1 MKHNK
6 YDYDKIKE
14 MYETKFFRQ
23 DKAGNVKEKY
33 LTTHEIA
40 QKLGY
45 GTNAFAKW
53 VNRNIEISEQRSIS
67 FKKNI
72 KSDLAKY

>member
-6 YDYDKIKE
+6 YDYEKIKE
-14 MYETKFFRQ
+14 MYETKFLRQ
-23 DKAGNVKEKY
+23 DKAGNIKEKY

-53 VNRNIEISEQRSIS
+53 VARNVEISEHREIE
-67 FKKNI
+67 FKNLK
-72 KSDLAKY
+72 

>member
-14 MYETKFFRQ
+14 MYETKFLRQ
-23 DKAGNVKEKY
+23 DKAGNVKKKY

-45 GTNAFAKW
+45 GTNTFSKW
-53 VNRNIEISEQRSIS
+53 VNRNVVISEHREIE
-67 FKKNI
+67 FKKDTKI
-72 KSDLAKY
+72 DL